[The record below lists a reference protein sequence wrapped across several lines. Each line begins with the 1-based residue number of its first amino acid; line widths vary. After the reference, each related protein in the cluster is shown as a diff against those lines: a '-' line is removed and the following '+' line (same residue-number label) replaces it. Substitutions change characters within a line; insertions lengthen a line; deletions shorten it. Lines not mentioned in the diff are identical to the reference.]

1 MVRLTGDILKNH
13 LEKPAIRLNAKRLP
27 GLDEALSHSG
37 DPQHVALGDGTW
49 AWCLKKTSRCLA
61 APGGVAG

>member
-1 MVRLTGDILKNH
+1 MVRRTGDILKNH

-37 DPQHVALGDGTW
+37 DP
-49 AWCLKKTSRCLA
+49 
-61 APGGVAG
+61 